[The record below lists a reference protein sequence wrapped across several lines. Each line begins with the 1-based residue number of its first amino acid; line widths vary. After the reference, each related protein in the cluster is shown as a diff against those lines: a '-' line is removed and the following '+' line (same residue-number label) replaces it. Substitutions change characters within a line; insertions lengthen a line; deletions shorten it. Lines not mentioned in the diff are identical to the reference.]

1 MEGWVVK
8 KIGFF
13 RFFVVLLVMVFA
25 LSGCSGGESK
35 TSSSSDSNKS
45 QKIVKK
51 DGKDITIAVAADFTT
66 MDPHDTNDTLSYS
79 VQKTMLQGLVGFDKE
94 MKVIPVLAEN
104 YSVNDNAT
112 EFTFKLR
119 KGIKF
124 HDGTPFNAEA
134 VKANLDRLTDPN
146 STLIRSSLFKVI
158 KETIVVD
165 EYTVKVV
172 LSEPFGAMLNTFAH
186 PAAMMIS
193 PQALKKYGDEVSKHP
208 VGTGP
213 YMFEEWQ
220 PGDHLTVKKNP
231 DYWNATGNEVD
242 SITFK
247 PTPEN
252 GTRIAMLQAGDADI
266 IYPVPTESVKSID
279 GKNGIIVETNPSIV
293 VQYLSMNTLKK
304 PFDDPRVRQAINYA
318 INKEA
323 FTQVVFNGFASPL
336 KSVIA
341 PNTQF
346 YSEQKGYDFDLEKA
360 KKLMAEAGYANGFTA
375 TLWGNNN
382 STSMKAMEFIQQQL
396 AQINIKVNIESME
409 SGTLSDKIWNVK
421 TPEEA
426 EIQLYYGGWSPST
439 GDADWGIRPLL
450 GGKESYPPFS
460 YNTAYYNNEK
470 VNELIS
476 DALKTADPNVRKKVY
491 AEIQTEIW
499 NDAPWAFLAVTD
511 TICGYK
517 NYVKGVYLLPDGS
530 LSVDHIQIVQ

>member
-1 MEGWVVK
+1 MK

>member
-13 RFFVVLLVMVFA
+13 RFFIVLLVMVFA

-146 STLIRSSLFKVI
+146 STLIRSSLFKVV
-158 KETIVVD
+158 KETIVID
-165 EYTVKVV
+165 EYTVKVI
-172 LSEPFGAMLNTFAH
+172 LSEPFGAMINTFAH

-193 PQALKKYGDEVSKHP
+193 PQALKQYGDEVSKHP

-242 SITFK
+242 SIIFK

-396 AQINIKVNIESME
+396 AQINIKVTIESME

-470 VNELIS
+470 VNKLIS
-476 DALKTADPNVRKKVY
+476 DALKTADPNVRKNVY

-517 NYVKGVYLLPDGS
+517 NYVKGAYLLPDGS